1 MSISKRLRFEILNRD
16 AFTCRYCGR
25 KAPDVVLEVDH
36 VHPRSLGGKDIREN
50 LVTACYGCNR
60 GKTASV
66 IVHAEPPAGFMAEAL
81 DRITDLLHLK
91 NSWDLESLEYCTQ
104 YPHQIITD
112 TLNRLSSIGEVK
124 ILPNGRFYV
133 VPNEDDFGG
142 QSPDNQFPEWWYPEF
157 VKPIPWS
164 RERVESDIAG
174 LAPSPHCYTMA
185 SDACAR
191 IAEAFS

>member
-1 MSISKRLRFEILNRD
+1 MSISKHLRFEILNRD

-25 KAPDVVLEVDH
+25 KAPEVVLEVDH
-36 VHPRSLGGKDIREN
+36 VHPRSLGGKDIKEN

-66 IVHAEPPAGFMAEAL
+66 IVNAEPTAGFIAEAL
-81 DRITDLLHLK
+81 DRVLELLHRKDTWSL
-91 NSWDLESLEYCTQ
+91 DCLEDCAQ
-104 YPHQIITD
+104 YPRRIVREIVD
-112 TLNRLSSIGEVK
+112 RLSGTGEVK
-124 ILPNGRFYV
+124 HLPDGRFYV

-142 QSPDNQFPEWWYPEF
+142 QAPDNQFPEWWYPEF

-174 LAPSPHCYTMA
+174 LAPSPRCYTMA